1 MKKMKK
7 TIALIASCVLLCS
20 GVLSGC
26 KSGKTETETS
36 KQSETVPQTTTEKAT
51 TTTSESVEETIG
63 TVPVF
68 KDLDKDWFEK
78 TEAYYLKQYPERDHG
93 VYVLADGIRG
103 YGIYGFSENMYAGPV
118 IDLSYYSTEYGNDIG
133 MMVYTNTETVS
144 VNVELQYDDNTRYVT
159 NGFVDIVGLK
169 EIEKYIDDLI
179 DGKEGYFDVV
189 DDSALAAHSE
199 EIKKD
204 IAILYSRLIKMS
216 DSSFSEI
223 NLTMEDGGISFGKKY
238 REVDPTQTLSMEVV
252 LENEHQF
259 KNGVCSDCGMKWT
272 EYYYDAIGKL
282 ARTEDVSEGWR
293 SFYGQTSKYM
303 FSLNDYVQ
311 YSATEKTYAEM
322 LYYMNDEEDKVGRT
336 FKFTF
341 DGSGKKTIVNC
352 EFNLE
357 QGKVS
362 LGDGVFSYQ
371 FMYSAT
377 LNAAPGEWDAVFASK
392 EAFAKGCMVS
402 LYIRDSE
409 NGGYTNAWAEMS
421 EGDIKKQFESVEGC
435 KYYTRE
441 EIADMLWD
449 LHEAM
454 LKSLDA
460 GMADT
465 GTNLADA
472 GVNWKAS

>member
-1 MKKMKK
+1 MKK
-7 TIALIASCVLLCS
+7 IVAVFASCIILCS

-26 KSGKTETETS
+26 KSGETETS
-36 KQSETVPQTTTEKAT
+36 KPSETTTRATTENVT
-51 TTTSESVEETIG
+51 TTTESVEETIG

-189 DDSALAAHSE
+189 DDTALAAHSE

-216 DSSFSEI
+216 DSAFSEI
-223 NLTMEDGGISFGKKY
+223 NLTMEDGGISFGQKY
-238 REVDPTQTLSMEVV
+238 RAVDPTQTLSMELV
-252 LENEHQF
+252 LENEHKF
-259 KNGVCSDCGMKWT
+259 SNGVCSDCGMKWT

-303 FSLNDYVQ
+303 LSLNDYVQ

-322 LYYMNDEEDKVGRT
+322 LYYMNDEENKVGRT

-362 LGDGVFSYQ
+362 LGDGVFSNQ

-421 EGDIKKQFESVEGC
+421 EGDIKKQFDSVEGC

-441 EIADMLWD
+441 EIADIFWD
-449 LHEAM
+449 LHENM

-465 GTNLADA
+465 GTNLNDA

>member
-1 MKKMKK
+1 MKK
-7 TIALIASCVLLCS
+7 IVAVLASCMILCS

-26 KSGKTETETS
+26 KSGETEPS
-36 KQSETVPQTTTEKAT
+36 KPSETTTRVTTEEVT

-63 TVPVF
+63 TVPLF

-78 TEAYYLKQYPERDHG
+78 VEAYYLKQYPERDHG
-93 VYVLADGIRG
+93 GYLLADGIRG
-103 YGIYGFSENMYAGPV
+103 YGLYGFSENTYSGPV
-118 IDLSYYSTEYGNDIG
+118 IDFSYFSTKVGNVIR
-133 MMVYTNTETVS
+133 MLVYTNTETVS
-144 VNVELQYDDNTRYVT
+144 MRVELQYDDNTRYIT
-159 NGFVDIVGLK
+159 DGFVDIVGLK
-169 EIEKYIDDLI
+169 DIEKYIDDLI

-189 DDSALAAHSE
+189 DDTALAAHSE

-204 IAILYSRLIKMS
+204 IAIMYSRMIKMS
-216 DSSFSEI
+216 DSAFSEI

-272 EYYYDAIGKL
+272 EYYYDAVGKL
-282 ARTEDVSEGWR
+282 SQAEEQGEGWR
-293 SFYGQTSKYM
+293 SFYGQTSPFM

-311 YSATEKTYAEM
+311 YSATDKTFAEL
-322 LYYMNDEEDKVGRT
+322 LYFMNDEEDKVGRT
-336 FKFTF
+336 FSIRF
-341 DGSGKKTIVNC
+341 DSSGKKTIVTC
-352 EFNLE
+352 EFKLE
-357 QGKVS
+357 EGKVS
-362 LGDGVFSYQ
+362 LGEGEIAYQ
-371 FMYSAT
+371 FMYTANLT
-377 LNAAPGEWDAVFASK
+377 AAPGEWDAVFASK
-392 EAFAKGCMVS
+392 EAFTKGCMVS
-402 LYIRDSE
+402 LFIMNPETR
-409 NGGYTNAWAEMS
+409 NYTNAWAEMS
-421 EGDIKKQFESVEGC
+421 EGDIKKQFESIEGS

-441 EIADMLWD
+441 EVADILWD